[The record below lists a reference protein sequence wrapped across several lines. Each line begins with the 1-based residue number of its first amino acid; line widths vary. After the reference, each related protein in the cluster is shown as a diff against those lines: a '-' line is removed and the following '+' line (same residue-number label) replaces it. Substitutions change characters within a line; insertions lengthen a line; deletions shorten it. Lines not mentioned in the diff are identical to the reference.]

1 MDTSVIVVIIISLL
15 SSAFFSGMEIAFIA
29 SNKLLLEID
38 KKQSKLYNHI
48 FSVFLDHPSQ
58 YIASILVGN
67 NVALV
72 IFSLFMSRL
81 LYPSGEGNLFVETLV
96 STIVVIFTAEF
107 LPKAVVRSSPNIYLR
122 IFAVPLY
129 VLYLIFYPFARF
141 TSLLSSLILRIFGFK
156 VQGGAISENF
166 DKVDLQSLVQSEIE
180 APTPTDN
187 EIRLFQNAL
196 DFSEVKVRHCMIP
209 RVDITAFDIDG
220 RVEDL
225 TKLFIGTKFSR
236 IPIYRDSIDNIV
248 GYASSRQLFER
259 PSSVADMLRPTI
271 YAPQSAPVQ
280 RLLEEFIKTRR
291 SIAVVIDE
299 FGGTAGMVT
308 LEDILEE
315 IFGEIDDEHDAS
327 YLVEKRLNDNEYL
340 FSGRLEIEY
349 LNEKWG
355 LDIPEA
361 ESYDTLA
368 GYVLDHSGEIP
379 AVGDHFQVG
388 DFMLR
393 VVKASGSRIS
403 LIKLTIEK

>member
-1 MDTSVIVVIIISLL
+1 MDTSVIVVIIVSLL

-96 STIVVIFTAEF
+96 STVVVIFTAEF
-107 LPKAVVRSSPNIYLR
+107 LPKAVVRSSPNAYLR

-141 TSLLSSLILRIFGFK
+141 ASILSSLILRIFGFK
-156 VQGGAISENF
+156 ISKGGGSENF

-196 DFSEVKVRHCMIP
+196 DFSQVKVRHCMIP
-209 RVDITAFDIDG
+209 RVDITAFDIAG
-220 RVEDL
+220 HVEEL

-259 PSSVADMLRPTI
+259 PASVADMLRPTS

-327 YLVEKRLNDNEYL
+327 YLVEKRLSDNEYL

-355 LDIPEA
+355 LNIPEA

-403 LIKLTIEK
+403 LIKLTTDK